1 MEEDVHEDATDSGR
15 SEATATPISEESSVH
30 SSKISSRNSSR
41 SNSSARKRKG
51 VPNEDDTTEVMR
63 LVGRKLESLQA
74 DDTFTVFGKHV
85 ANKLRG
91 VASSQ
96 NAIAQKLISDVLFVA
111 ELGALT
117 RNFKIFDITNQRQ
130 DDFGFVNERNWCQQN
145 MPQQFRMPHT
155 LPSIVA
161 QYHSIL
167 QQPQP
172 VAHNYVPEQH
182 LYTQGYATTGQ
193 ITPVSSI
200 SPQESGQDRQT
211 DAHRDVTHSSLANYL
226 STFKPI

>member
-15 SEATATPISEESSVH
+15 NEATATPISEESSVH

-74 DDTFTVFGKHV
+74 DDAFTVFGKHV

-91 VASSQ
+91 VTSSQ
-96 NAIAQKLISDVLFVA
+96 NAIAQKLISDVLFEA

-117 RNFKIFDITNQRQ
+117 RNKN
-130 DDFGFVNERNWCQQN
+130 C
-145 MPQQFRMPHT
+145 
-155 LPSIVA
+155 
-161 QYHSIL
+161 
-167 QQPQP
+167 
-172 VAHNYVPEQH
+172 
-182 LYTQGYATTGQ
+182 
-193 ITPVSSI
+193 
-200 SPQESGQDRQT
+200 
-211 DAHRDVTHSSLANYL
+211 
-226 STFKPI
+226 